1 MSNKSKLVENFDE
14 NAHLGISVV
23 SNSTISDLIDY
34 IENQE
39 YNYLN
44 KELLDFANDVQNKL
58 KAMIH
63 K

>member
-1 MSNKSKLVENFDE
+1 MKEIQE
-14 NAHLGISVV
+14 
-23 SNSTISDLIDY
+23 LIDY

-44 KELLDFANDVQNKL
+44 KELLDFALDVQQKL
-58 KAMIH
+58 KDLI